1 MAAMLAIV
9 IALAMLQGAAPAQA
23 QTATVLV
30 KNTGQMDDGADI
42 SLASS
47 FPKQA
52 QAFRTG
58 SNSEGYNLTSIAI
71 RFDTIS
77 DTSTAKS
84 ELTATL
90 NEVSSGNPG
99 SALCTLVTPDLT
111 STAANTFA
119 APSDGTCPVLQ
130 PSTSYYVV
138 LDRTAHSE
146 GTIVLQLTT
155 SDNEDDGGADGWTID
170 NTTKE
175 YSSSWSTTSN
185 SRALMIEVKGSA
197 AVPDPTLLVKNTDQ
211 ATYSPLDVTLRAQGF
226 TTGTAP
232 GGYNL
237 TSIGVLFDQI
247 GDVSEA
253 PNVITATI
261 NEVNGTGPG
270 TVFCTLGHP
279 SAYVAD
285 SVNTYDASS
294 CSTLSRNTPY
304 FVVLN
309 RTDMTAGGTI
319 SIRRTASFNEDGTPA
334 TGWSIADRRQYL
346 PLNGSWTT
354 AAEAHLIEIRGAAVP
369 DPPKRVT
376 GFDLHSSNSDPRGMW
391 GNEDTFWVANDGSG
405 AADKLYAYNRSD
417 GSRDTTNDFENLN
430 GAGNNEPEGICSDG
444 TTMFV
449 ADSGDDK
456 LYAYKMSDTTA
467 DSTKDITLD
476 SDNGEPRGMW
486 CDETTVYVANDG
498 ATTANKVF
506 AYTISSGAHD
516 SSKDFEELYLSTN
529 TAAQNAETPR
539 GIWSNGAT
547 MFVADDDDDNVFAYK
562 HSDESQDSGKNLA
575 LISDN
580 DNPRGMWF
588 DGRILWVVD
597 GTDDT
602 IYPYDLPAGQPD
614 NAPADGDPR
623 IGSAFTKDVF
633 TATVSPVTVLGV
645 DNVTGYAVSG
655 VLTAGATGSI
665 SESEFTVD
673 GVTYT
678 VRAVLDSNYLLNFG
692 SLYLE
697 LDRELPR
704 GFTITADGV
713 SYSSGDA
720 TDMGVGTAHSYL
732 WSASL
737 SWTATDSIPVVL
749 SVETPKD
756 GVEVSADVSGITDS
770 TDGVASASY
779 QYQWI
784 RVDGTDE
791 TDIGAVGATYTP
803 TADDVDKHL
812 KVRVVFDDDAGNEEY
827 PLTSPRFG
835 PVVEGVPPTLLG
847 AAATAA
853 TTINVTF
860 SEPLDPNS
868 VPAASAFVV
877 QVGGTAGP
885 VDSAEFHPDSEDAIR
900 LTVSTPL
907 LSRDTITLSYAKP
920 DGNPLQDPNRNEVES
935 FTGQPVVNLIRE
947 TFVSNLGQTT
957 SLATGNL
964 ATDDFAQ
971 RFDTGSTASFDF
983 TEVEVLFDTA
993 PSSSATVTAVIA
1005 DGLNLSNNIVATL
1018 TNPLEWSANA
1028 RFGIPSG
1035 TTLSKDTTYYLIIEG
1050 TDGILK
1056 TTTSNA
1062 EDSGAAANWTIGNAA
1077 SVRTDETQTGLGGTW
1092 ANSPTSSSLQMA
1104 VRGKHHGRPGTPE
1117 LAVTAKDQTLILE
1130 VTVPDHGS
1138 SNLTGIEY
1146 SYKVTAGGAYTSW
1159 APVTETV
1166 TNSGGTFEIGGL
1178 DNGTEYT
1185 AQVQTVNDI
1194 GTSDPSNEEK
1204 ATPDAPPAI
1213 TSVAI
1218 TSDPGMDKTYAIDD
1232 DIVVTFTFDKN
1243 IEFSGMGAVPNIYLY
1258 LGTEEEEPDCAIG
1271 TAPTMT
1277 MACTHTVGVGDEDTD
1292 GIRVGP
1298 AIEQGQQRV
1307 VGPLDQYA
1315 DLTHSGLAED
1325 SDHLVDGVRPE
1336 LTKAEASADKTKI
1349 TLTFSEAIGSVD
1361 RTKITIDS
1369 GGTTLTTT
1377 ADSITGSEVEIT
1389 LTTALTAMDTD
1400 VTVALA
1406 ADAVTDAVG
1415 NGIAAVPATSLTTA
1429 TATVTISGKPR
1440 VTETLTVAVTDISDP
1455 EGVTNIDLQYQ
1466 WTRDDGT
1473 DVTDISGASSA
1484 TYTLTDADAEHK
1496 INVNVTFED
1505 DEGNPEGP
1513 FTATATEAVVPT
1525 EVLVRN
1531 IGQSPESAGEDF
1543 DNLSP
1548 TKIAQAFT
1556 TGANSDGYALTSIG
1570 VHFHTI
1576 ANTNTAASRIT
1587 ATLNEDSSGLPGA
1600 ALCTLTDPP
1609 SFSASGLHA
1618 FTAPATDRCTVLEAN
1633 TIYWVAL
1640 VNDASHQTRLTV
1652 TTSSSEDSGGLGDWL
1667 IADSHHQFT
1676 GSNQWVNYLDAIL
1689 IEFRGEN
1696 AVPNATATGV
1706 PTISGTPHEGS
1717 TLTAGTSGIADG
1729 NGLGTLKYQWVRVTG
1744 TVQTDIDGATA
1755 STYTLTADDLDKTI
1769 IVKVSFIDQ
1778 DGHPEG
1784 PLSSAATA
1792 AVIAPNLL
1800 VKNTLAG
1807 VNTIPTQAS
1816 DPRIGQAFTT
1826 GSSLAGYQLASVGFR
1841 LHAIDDPASAGT
1853 DLEVTLNEVASSG
1866 EPGAALCTL
1875 EDPGTFVA
1883 NSINRFSA
1891 PSGDDCPKLSRN
1903 TTYFAVLHRVAF
1915 TGSNAITIGVA
1926 TNSAQDDG
1934 SAANWS
1940 IADTGYSGTGTT
1952 WTASILNY
1960 RIEVTGEEGIE
1971 VEVPQGWSLT
1981 PTGFVGGQKFRLLF
1995 VTAANYSPAETDIEK
2010 YNDYVQDQASFS
2022 DAPADIRAYHSHFR
2036 VLGSTA
2042 DVDARDNTRTN
2053 PNDYASVPI
2062 YWMGGDKVADNYND
2076 FYDGSW
2082 DSETWTASNGVSS
2095 SNARNFWTGSNNDG
2109 TESFT
2114 DGVSNALGAISV
2126 RRGTLNGSGDPL
2138 TYFTSPQGT
2147 TYGYYALSNIF
2158 VVPNAEATGQPAVTG
2173 TPRVNETLTADT
2185 SGITDPE
2192 GTSNAVFTY
2201 QWVRV
2206 DGSEADI
2213 PNATGSTYRPKDE
2226 DADKKLK
2233 VRVSFTDNQGFEEG
2247 PLVSE
2252 PTALIAGR
2260 DVLVRN
2266 TSRTSNSSQG
2276 LTNNRQLR
2284 AQAFTTGAAEEGYNL
2299 DAIGFLFNNIAST
2312 TTAGDHLTATLNAE
2326 TSGDPGNVLCTLTDP
2341 TSFTSAGLHS
2351 FTAPTSGTKCPT
2363 LTANMTY
2370 FAVINRVMVTSDAIT
2385 LQITNSSGEDPGSVA
2400 GFSVGNDRHHSQTGS
2415 SWSDVSGQ
2423 SYQIEVK
2430 GAAATEPIV
2439 SDHTTWVDNRQG
2451 NADTDY
2457 ENLGSYSIAQGF
2469 RTGDTAGIFNVNE
2482 IHIDFDSGQT
2492 EYQKITLLITESTTP
2507 DAEVNTGRPS
2517 GFRKGG
2523 SFYSQ
2528 EVDSDGTVTFPRHSG
2543 YKWLE
2548 ANTNY
2553 FLIISSTSDDP
2564 NAAPTLRMTEHE
2576 GQDSS
2581 DGWSIDD
2588 QSYSKATAGGA
2599 RWTRQDHQVRFRIS
2613 GEYHQGLSLY
2623 LEPSKYESCPNKPCV
2638 VAVLETD
2645 ENMGMEGR
2653 RFPGSLDSTTTTW
2666 ISTQENIEFKAALW
2680 PIPTAGQWVEF
2691 DYNTSGWTATA
2702 GEDFINT
2709 QGTVLFSPGDKLNT
2723 IKVELID
2730 DSIEDSGEQLR
2741 MRIGVYLTTTSDA
2754 GRTYQPGDFKVR
2766 TGGGYPFPEVTK
2778 YSAFGTILNSEE
2790 ETETRWLK
2798 VSGATITE
2806 GEETAA
2812 QFTVSLT
2819 GTLTAP
2825 VWFNYA
2831 TVDGSA
2837 VAGTHYTAT
2846 SGETHIPHG
2855 ATSVTVSVPI
2865 LDFDDDVYTGNHQFT
2880 LQLSNIT
2887 VAAVGTDSATATIR
2901 DDEPQPLTASFTN
2914 LPEGNHGES
2923 AFKFDISFNQDVA
2936 TQRLVMQEDAMT
2948 VTNGEVTGA
2957 QRVDG
2962 DKSIWLITVEP
2973 VDGRDVTVELPVT
2986 TDCSATGAV
2995 CTGGDSPQ
3003 PLSNSVTHTFPGTQ
3017 LNAEFEGFDHH
3028 HDGSTPMQFRVAF
3041 SEEVDTTAAEIK
3053 DHALT
3058 VTGATLNTVVQKDE
3072 GSTRRWNVTVTPAG
3086 TGPFD
3091 VVLASATDCALDGHI
3106 CTADGEL
3113 LARGDWK
3120 RSSGP
3125 PVISVAD
3132 AAVTEGDE
3140 AQLTF
3145 AVTLDRNW
3153 SGPIPTVSYATSDGT
3168 ASARSDYT
3176 AGSGS
3181 LTLRWTQ
3188 TGSLIRP
3195 WTLAGAITVP
3205 VTNDTVVEETET
3217 LTLTLSSPVWATLGD
3232 STATGAI
3239 EDDDTAPEPVEPKAD
3254 DSAPTGLPTI
3264 TGTPEADSA
3273 LTADTSAIDDANGLT
3288 GVSYSYQWI
3297 MTTGGADADIDGAT
3311 ARAYT
3316 PRTAHVGRT
3325 LKVRVSFTDD
3335 DDYEHTLTSE
3345 PTTPITKPEDT
3356 TVWSADMLVVEYTD
3370 VSIGAASADL
3380 FSNIG
3385 GTGNLQIKSL
3395 WSHVPDKDLRL
3406 AFTDTFDD
3414 AEDHTLIVGDLTL
3427 EFPAGSS
3434 GEQSFKWTN
3443 VELGWEDGQ
3452 TIAVSIVPA
3461 TPAEPVANTAATGQ
3475 PTISGTPRVGQ
3486 SLTAGTA
3493 DIGDADGLDRVSYNY
3508 QWLAGDAN
3516 IRHATARTHTPGV
3529 NDVGKTIRVKVSFTD
3544 DRGNA
3549 ETLTSIATAAVLATV
3564 PTAPQGLTVTT
3575 GDQVQELDA
3584 SWQAPS
3590 SNGGSA
3596 VTGYRVQWKEAAD
3609 SWDTA
3614 ADVSQATVTT
3624 TTHTIT
3630 GLTGGVE
3637 YAVRVMATNDEGDGP
3652 ASTAA
3657 RGTPAAENNAPTGL
3671 PTISGTPQVG
3681 ETLTASTSNIDDED
3695 GLEDVAY
3702 RYQWVQN
3709 DGTDAADIAGETS
3722 STYTLVDAD
3731 EGQTI
3736 RVKVSFTDDADNDES
3751 LTSAATV
3758 AVLAR
3763 PNRAAAGLP
3772 TIGGTPQVDETLTA
3786 DTSAISDEDGLTN
3799 VSWSYQW
3806 SAGGS
3811 DIDGATG
3818 STYTLTASELGQT
3831 IQVQATFT
3839 DDADNEETL
3848 TSQAT
3853 VAVAAASNREATGQ
3867 PAIGGTP
3874 QVGETLT
3881 ADTSGITDADG
3892 LTNVSYAYQWLA
3904 SGTDIDGATGS
3915 SYVLTSSEQGQ
3926 TIQVRVTFTDDTDN
3940 DESLTSAATETVLAR
3955 PNRAAAGLPTIS
3967 GTPQVDETLTAD
3979 TSAISD
3985 EDGLTNVSW
3994 SYQWTAGGTDI
4005 EGAASSTYTL
4015 VFADQGKTIKVK
4027 VSFTD
4032 DRGSNESLASVAT
4045 VAVAAA
4051 PNREATGAPSIG
4063 GTPQVDQTLTADTP
4077 PIADEDGLTNAT
4089 FEYQWTAGGSDI
4101 GGATGSTYTLTAS
4114 EQGKTIQVQVT
4125 FTDDRGNAESLTS
4138 AATDPV
4144 AAKPTPLTVQLKV
4157 AAPAT
4162 HDGSSEFTFEIEFS
4176 EEFGLSYA
4184 TLKNHAFNV
4193 TGGSVERAQR
4203 TDKPSNIPWRITV
4216 KPQGGG
4222 DVTVELPATTD
4233 CGATGAICTQ
4243 DGRKLSNSLSFTVSG
4258 PGG

>member
-1 MAAMLAIV
+1 MLS
-9 IALAMLQGAAPAQA
+9 LKPGA
-23 QTATVLV
+23 T
-30 KNTGQMDDGADI
+30 
-42 SLASS
+42 
-47 FPKQA
+47 
-52 QAFRTG
+52 
-58 SNSEGYNLTSIAI
+58 
-71 RFDTIS
+71 
-77 DTSTAKS
+77 
-84 ELTATL
+84 
-90 NEVSSGNPG
+90 
-99 SALCTLVTPDLT
+99 
-111 STAANTFA
+111 
-119 APSDGTCPVLQ
+119 
-130 PSTSYYVV
+130 YYVV
-138 LDRTAHSE
+138 VSREKTNTSSILH
-146 GTIVLQLTT
+146 QLTNLAT
-155 SDNEDDGGADGWTID
+155 QHAGNADGWSIDAPSLFYTDATSTWADEFSNDNLVIEVAARDPDIAALTEKEVPFGWSLTPDGIAGEEKFRLLFLTDEDHATSTNIDIYNHYVQSQAEAGHADIQEHATQFRVLGSTADDDARD
-170 NTTKE
+170 NTETTYTAMQPGVPIYWMNGAKVADD
-175 YSSSWSTTSN
+175 YQDLYDGAWSNEELPRLKDGSLHTFDTSN
-185 SRALMIEVKGSA
+185 IPIIWTGSKDDGTESFAGIVSA
-197 AVPDPTLLVKNTDQ
+197 ALGEGNARSGRLNVGGSNNPLASQAKNSSTNSYPFY
-211 ATYSPLDVTLRAQGF
+211 ALS
-226 TTGTAP
+226 
-232 GGYNL
+232 
-237 TSIGVLFDQI
+237 GV
-247 GDVSEA
+247 
-253 PNVITATI
+253 
-261 NEVNGTGPG
+261 
-270 TVFCTLGHP
+270 
-279 SAYVAD
+279 
-285 SVNTYDASS
+285 
-294 CSTLSRNTPY
+294 
-304 FVVLN
+304 FVVEAN
-309 RTDMTAGGTI
+309 
-319 SIRRTASFNEDGTPA
+319 TPA
-334 TGWSIADRRQYL
+334 T
-346 PLNGSWTT
+346 
-354 AAEAHLIEIRGAAVP
+354 
-369 DPPKRVT
+369 
-376 GFDLHSSNSDPRGMW
+376 
-391 GNEDTFWVANDGSG
+391 
-405 AADKLYAYNRSD
+405 
-417 GSRDTTNDFENLN
+417 
-430 GAGNNEPEGICSDG
+430 
-444 TTMFV
+444 
-449 ADSGDDK
+449 
-456 LYAYKMSDTTA
+456 
-467 DSTKDITLD
+467 
-476 SDNGEPRGMW
+476 
-486 CDETTVYVANDG
+486 
-498 ATTANKVF
+498 
-506 AYTISSGAHD
+506 
-516 SSKDFEELYLSTN
+516 
-529 TAAQNAETPR
+529 
-539 GIWSNGAT
+539 
-547 MFVADDDDDNVFAYK
+547 
-562 HSDESQDSGKNLA
+562 
-575 LISDN
+575 
-580 DNPRGMWF
+580 
-588 DGRILWVVD
+588 
-597 GTDDT
+597 
-602 IYPYDLPAGQPD
+602 
-614 NAPADGDPR
+614 
-623 IGSAFTKDVF
+623 
-633 TATVSPVTVLGV
+633 
-645 DNVTGYAVSG
+645 
-655 VLTAGATGSI
+655 
-665 SESEFTVD
+665 
-673 GVTYT
+673 
-678 VRAVLDSNYLLNFG
+678 
-692 SLYLE
+692 
-697 LDRELPR
+697 
-704 GFTITADGV
+704 
-713 SYSSGDA
+713 
-720 TDMGVGTAHSYL
+720 
-732 WSASL
+732 
-737 SWTATDSIPVVL
+737 
-749 SVETPKD
+749 
-756 GVEVSADVSGITDS
+756 
-770 TDGVASASY
+770 
-779 QYQWI
+779 
-784 RVDGTDE
+784 
-791 TDIGAVGATYTP
+791 
-803 TADDVDKHL
+803 
-812 KVRVVFDDDAGNEEY
+812 
-827 PLTSPRFG
+827 
-835 PVVEGVPPTLLG
+835 
-847 AAATAA
+847 ATAA
-853 TTINVTF
+853 
-860 SEPLDPNS
+860 
-868 VPAASAFVV
+868 
-877 QVGGTAGP
+877 
-885 VDSAEFHPDSEDAIR
+885 
-900 LTVSTPL
+900 
-907 LSRDTITLSYAKP
+907 IT
-920 DGNPLQDPNRNEVES
+920 
-935 FTGQPVVNLIRE
+935 
-947 TFVSNLGQTT
+947 
-957 SLATGNL
+957 
-964 ATDDFAQ
+964 
-971 RFDTGSTASFDF
+971 
-983 TEVEVLFDTA
+983 
-993 PSSSATVTAVIA
+993 
-1005 DGLNLSNNIVATL
+1005 
-1018 TNPLEWSANA
+1018 
-1028 RFGIPSG
+1028 
-1035 TTLSKDTTYYLIIEG
+1035 
-1050 TDGILK
+1050 
-1056 TTTSNA
+1056 
-1062 EDSGAAANWTIGNAA
+1062 
-1077 SVRTDETQTGLGGTW
+1077 
-1092 ANSPTSSSLQMA
+1092 
-1104 VRGKHHGRPGTPE
+1104 GTP
-1117 LAVTAKDQTLILE
+1117 
-1130 VTVPDHGS
+1130 
-1138 SNLTGIEY
+1138 
-1146 SYKVTAGGAYTSW
+1146 
-1159 APVTETV
+1159 
-1166 TNSGGTFEIGGL
+1166 
-1178 DNGTEYT
+1178 
-1185 AQVQTVNDI
+1185 
-1194 GTSDPSNEEK
+1194 
-1204 ATPDAPPAI
+1204 
-1213 TSVAI
+1213 
-1218 TSDPGMDKTYAIDD
+1218 
-1232 DIVVTFTFDKN
+1232 
-1243 IEFSGMGAVPNIYLY
+1243 
-1258 LGTEEEEPDCAIG
+1258 
-1271 TAPTMT
+1271 
-1277 MACTHTVGVGDEDTD
+1277 
-1292 GIRVGP
+1292 RVG
-1298 AIEQGQQRV
+1298 
-1307 VGPLDQYA
+1307 
-1315 DLTHSGLAED
+1315 
-1325 SDHLVDGVRPE
+1325 
-1336 LTKAEASADKTKI
+1336 
-1349 TLTFSEAIGSVD
+1349 
-1361 RTKITIDS
+1361 
-1369 GGTTLTTT
+1369 
-1377 ADSITGSEVEIT
+1377 
-1389 LTTALTAMDTD
+1389 
-1400 VTVALA
+1400 
-1406 ADAVTDAVG
+1406 
-1415 NGIAAVPATSLTTA
+1415 
-1429 TATVTISGKPR
+1429 
-1440 VTETLTVAVTDISDP
+1440 ETLTAALSDISDP
-1455 EGVTNIDLQYQ
+1455 QGITGIEHSYQ
-1466 WTRDDGT
+1466 WTRDDGMN
-1473 DVTDISGASSA
+1473 VTDIDGATSE
-1484 TYTLTDADAEHK
+1484 TYVLTDADAEHE
-1496 INVNVTFED
+1496 INVNITFED
-1505 DEGNPEGP
+1505 DYHNLEGP

-1531 IGQSPESAGEDF
+1531 
-1543 DNLSP
+1543 
-1548 TKIAQAFT
+1548 KYVAQAGLIVGMSNSKRAQQFT
-1556 TGANSDGYALTSIG
+1556 TGSETDGYRLEGLSLQFSNIVDLATVGANLT
-1570 VHFHTI
+1570 V
-1576 ANTNTAASRIT
+1576 
-1587 ATLNEDSSGLPGA
+1587 TLNEDSSGSPGNEICALDDPSTFDA
-1600 ALCTLTDPP
+1600 AGGIHTFAVSADAPCPNLQATTDY
-1609 SFSASGLHA
+1609 FLVASTTET
-1618 FTAPATDRCTVLEAN
+1618 TAN
-1633 TIYWVAL
+1633 VAAMD
-1640 VNDASHQTRLTV
+1640 VVSHDTQNEGSLAGW
-1652 TTSSSEDSGGLGDWL
+1652 S
-1667 IADSHHQFT
+1667 IADNGHVYDT
-1676 GSNQWVNYLDAIL
+1676 GNQAWATTTTLSL
-1689 IEFRGEN
+1689 IIEVRGTV
-1696 AVPNATATGV
+1696 AVPNITATGV
-1706 PTISGTPHEGS
+1706 PTISGTAKEGS
-1717 TLTAGTSGIADG
+1717 ALTAGTSGIADG

-1755 STYTLTADDLDKTI
+1755 STYTLTEDDLDKTI
-1769 IVKVSFIDQ
+1769 IVRVSFIDQ

-1784 PLSSAATA
+1784 PLSSAASGVVT
-1792 AVIAPNLL
+1792 APNLL

-1807 VNTIPTQAS
+1807 VNAIATQAS
-1816 DPRIGQAFTT
+1816 HPRIGQAFTT
-1826 GSSLAGYQLASVGFR
+1826 GSSLAGYQLNSLGFR
-1841 LHAIDDPASAGT
+1841 LHAVADPASAGN

-1875 EDPGTFVA
+1875 DDPATFRA
-1883 NSINRFSA
+1883 NSINRFTA

-1915 TGSNAITIGVA
+1915 TGSNAITVGVA
-1926 TNSAQDDG
+1926 TGSAQDEG

-1940 IADTGYSGTGTT
+1940 IADSGYFGASTT
-1952 WTASILNY
+1952 WLASLLNY
-1960 RIEVTGEEGIE
+1960 RIEVTGEEALE
-1971 VEVPQGWSLT
+1971 VEVPQGWSLM
-1981 PTGFVGGQKFRLLF
+1981 PTGLVGGQKFRLLF
-1995 VTAANYSPAETDIEK
+1995 ITLTGYSSANTDIEG
-2010 YNDYVQDQASFS
+2010 YNTYVQSQAN
-2022 DAPADIRAYHSHFR
+2022 AANAHTDIKAYNSHFR

-2053 PNDYASVPI
+2053 PSDYTSAPI
-2062 YWMGGDKVADNYND
+2062 YWMGGAKVADNYGD

-2082 DSETWTASNGVSS
+2082 DSEMSSGQAGIPSSSAYTLWTGSENQGTRASAGGVYQTLGSTSVRIGRLNGAGEPLSS
-2095 SNARNFWTGSNNDG
+2095 SN
-2109 TESFT
+2109 
-2114 DGVSNALGAISV
+2114 GAPA
-2126 RRGTLNGSGDPL
+2126 TNLH
-2138 TYFTSPQGT
+2138 
-2147 TYGYYALSNIF
+2147 YYALSNIF

-2233 VRVSFTDNQGFEEG
+2233 VRISFTDNQGFEEG

-2312 TTAGDHLTATLNAE
+2312 TTAGGHLTATLNEE

-2341 TSFTSAGLHS
+2341 TSFTSSGLHS

-2451 NADTDY
+2451 SAETDY

-2553 FLIISSTSDDP
+2553 FLIISSTSNDP

-2948 VTNGEVTGA
+2948 VTGGAITGA
-2957 QRVDG
+2957 VDASG
-2962 DKSIWLITVEP
+2962 AKSLWRITVEP

-3028 HDGSTPMQFRVAF
+3028 HDGSTPMQFRVVF
-3041 SEEVDTTAAEIK
+3041 SEEVETTAAEIK

-3058 VTGATLNTVVQKDE
+3058 VTGATINTVVQKDE

-3086 TGPFD
+3086 AGPFD
-3091 VVLASATDCALDGHI
+3091 VILASATDCAQDGHI
-3106 CTADGEL
+3106 CTPGGEL
-3113 LARGDWK
+3113 LAQGDWK

-3132 AAVTEGDE
+3132 AVVTEGDG
-3140 AQLTF
+3140 AQLAF

-3153 SGPIPTVSYATSDGT
+3153 SGPAPTVSYATSDGT
-3168 ASARSDYT
+3168 ASAVSDYT
-3176 AGSGS
+3176 AGSGT
-3181 LTLRWTQ
+3181 LTLQWTH

-3232 STATGAI
+3232 AVATGAI

-3288 GVSYSYQWI
+3288 EVSYSYQWI
-3297 MTTGGADADIDGAT
+3297 VTTDGADADIDGAT

-3316 PRTAHVGRT
+3316 PRSAHVGRT
-3325 LKVRVSFTDD
+3325 LKVRVTFTDD

-3345 PTTPITKPEDT
+3345 PTTPVTKPADA
-3356 TVWSADMLVVEYTD
+3356 TVWSADMLVVEYTA
-3370 VSIGAASADL
+3370 VSIGAASTDL
-3380 FSNIG
+3380 FSDIG
-3385 GTGNLQIKSL
+3385 GSGNLQIKSL
-3395 WSHVPDKDLRL
+3395 WSHVPGKDLRL
-3406 AFTDTFDD
+3406 AFQGAFDD
-3414 AEDHTLIVGDLTL
+3414 AEDHTLVVGDLTL

-3434 GEQSFKWTN
+3434 GEESFKWTG
-3443 VELGWEDGQ
+3443 VDLGWEDGQ
-3452 TIAVSIVPA
+3452 TIAVSIVPT
-3461 TPAEPVANTAATGQ
+3461 TPAEPVANTAATGE
-3475 PTISGTPRVGQ
+3475 PTISGTPQAGQ
-3486 SLTAGTA
+3486 RLTADTSA
-3493 DIGDADGLDRVSYNY
+3493 ISDADGLDNVSYNY
-3508 QWLAGDAN
+3508 QWMADDAN
-3516 IRHATARTHTPGV
+3516 IQHATGSTHTLT
-3529 NDVGKTIRVKVSFTD
+3529 DDEEGKAIKVKVSFTD
-3544 DRGNA
+3544 DAGNA
-3549 ETLTSIATAAVLATV
+3549 ETLTSQATTAVAPRPNRHAAGAPSIQGVLQDQQVLTPDTVGIIDADGLADVSFSYQWMRVTDGDSSEITGQTSYTYTLTASDVGSSVQLKVAFTDDRDNAESITSALTAAVVASDATRQLLWLSTMTPEDPDGLDTDFQFSSSADEGSLSPAAFTDGEDTRAITFLGASFGSNTTLALELDSEPTTAQIATWRLELQDTEIAFADATMTQTDTSPPSYRFQWDVTAPAVNDRDLWDDGDAFTVSLLEALNLKATGVPTIGGTPQVNETLTAETSGITDGNGLDSVSYAYQWTAGGSNIDGATGSSLTLTSSQEGQTIQVQVSFEDDDGFSETATSVATETVAAAEQANNPATGLPTISGTPQVEQTLTADTSAIDDEDGLSSVSYRYQWLAAGSNIDGATGSSYTPSASDAGKTVQVRVSFTDDADNEETLTSAATTAVAATV
-3564 PTAPQGLTVTT
+3564 PTAPLSLTVTP
-3575 GDQVQELDA
+3575 GDQSQELHA

-3590 SNGGSA
+3590 SNGGSDITGYKVQWKEA
-3596 VTGYRVQWKEAAD
+3596 ASSWDTAADVSEATVTGTSHTITRLTGGVEYAVRVMATNDAGDGPASTEAKGTPAGGVSEQVVEPENSAPTGLPTISGTAQVGETLTASTSNIADEDGLDGVSYGYRWVRNDGTDDADIAGGTSSTYTLADADEGKTVRVRVTFTDDAGNDESLTSAETETVQARPNSPATGAPAIGGTPQVGETLTASTSDIADQDGLTNVSYRYQWVAGGSDIDGATGSSYILTASEQGQTIKVRVTFTDDAGNQESLTSAATEAVAPQSDNTVADEAVPVWSADMLVVEYSSVSIGAASADLFSNVGGSAGHQVKSLWSYTLGRDLRLAFTDGVPGAEDMTLQVGDLALAFPAGSSGESSFKWSDVDVDWEDGQTLPVRIVPRSSLAEPPANTRATGAPTISGTPRVGVTLTADTSNIADDDGLDNVSYSYQWIRSDNGEGTDIAGETGSTYTLVLADLGKTIKVKVSFTDDADNDETLTSEATVAVAATVPSAPQSLTVTSGSQTQELDVSWQAPSSNGGSDVTGYRVQWKEAVD
-3609 SWDTA
+3609 SWETES
-3614 ADVSQATVTT
+3614 DVSEATVTG

-3637 YAVRVMATNDEGDGP
+3637 YAVRVMATNDAGDSP
-3652 ASTAA
+3652 ASTEA
-3657 RGTPAAENNAPTGL
+3657 RGTAAAENNAPTGL
-3671 PTISGTPQVG
+3671 PGISGTAQVG
-3681 ETLTASTSNIDDED
+3681 EILTASTSNIDDED
-3695 GLEDVAY
+3695 GLGNVSY
-3702 RYQWVQN
+3702 RYQWVRN
-3709 DGTDAADIAGETS
+3709 DGTDDADIAGGTG

-3731 EGQTI
+3731 QGRTI
-3736 RVKVSFTDDADNDES
+3736 RVKVSFTDDADNNES
-3751 LTSAATV
+3751 LTSAATET
-3758 AVLAR
+3758 VLAR

-3818 STYTLTASELGQT
+3818 STYTLTASEQGQT
-3831 IQVQATFT
+3831 IQVQVTFT

-3853 VAVAAASNREATGQ
+3853 IAVAAASNREATGA

-3881 ADTSGITDADG
+3881 ADTAGITDADG
-3892 LTNVSYAYQWLA
+3892 LTNVSYEYQWLA
-3904 SGTDIDGATGS
+3904 SGTDIDGATGA

-3926 TIQVRVTFTDDTDN
+3926 TIQVRVTFTDDADN

-3967 GTPQVDETLTAD
+3967 GTPQVDQTLTAD

-3994 SYQWTAGGTDI
+3994 SYQWSAGGSDI
-4005 EGAASSTYTL
+4005 DGATGSTYTL

-4063 GTPQVDQTLTADTP
+4063 GTPQVDQTLTADTS
-4077 PIADEDGLTNAT
+4077 PIADEDGLENVSYS
-4089 FEYQWTAGGSDI
+4089 YQWTAGGTDI
-4101 GGATGSTYTLTAS
+4101 DGATGASYTLTAD
-4114 EQGKTIQVQVT
+4114 EEGLAIQVRVS
-4125 FTDDRGNAESLTS
+4125 FEDDADNQETLTS
-4138 AATDPV
+4138 EATLAV
-4144 AAKPTPLTVQLKV
+4144 APKPTPLT
-4157 AAPAT
+4157 AT
-4162 HDGSSEFTFEIEFS
+4162 FSNMPDSHDGSTEFTFDLTFS
-4176 EEFGLSYA
+4176 ENFPLSYK
-4184 TLKNHAFNV
+4184 TLRDHAFTEDDNGPI
-4193 TGGSVERAQR
+4193 TRAQR
-4203 TDKPSNIPWRITV
+4203 KVQGSNQTWTITV
-4216 KPQGGG
+4216 EPKGNGAI
-4222 DVTVELPATTD
+4222 TITLPETTD
-4233 CGATGAICTQ
+4233 CNATGAICTD
-4243 DGRKLSNSLSFTVSG
+4243 DGRKLSNSTTITVPG
-4258 PGG
+4258 PQ

>member
-1 MAAMLAIV
+1 MNTGTPASNPGARRYFQRPGPRAPGGRGHAKLVSNGRPAGPHTATGLVGSRPAVWLAMAAMLAIV

-30 KNTGQMDDGADI
+30 KNTGQSDNGADI
-42 SLASS
+42 SLSS
-47 FPKQA
+47 TFPKQA

-58 SNSEGYNLTSIAI
+58 SNPEGYNLTSIAI
-71 RFDTIS
+71 RFDIIS

-185 SRALMIEVKGSA
+185 SRALMIEVKGSL
-197 AVPDPTLLVKNTDQ
+197 VVPPDPTLLVKNTDQ

-279 SAYVAD
+279 SAYAAD

-319 SIRRTASFNEDGTPA
+319 SIRRTSSFNEDGTPA
-334 TGWSIADRRQYL
+334 TGWSIADSRQYL

-391 GNEDTFWVANDGSG
+391 GNEDTLWVVNDTSGSG
-405 AADKLYAYNRSD
+405 TADKLYAYNRSD
-417 GSRDTTNDFENLN
+417 GSRDTTNDFDNLN
-430 GAGNNEPEGICSDG
+430 GANNNSPWGICSDG

-449 ADSGDDK
+449 GDRGDDK

-506 AYTISSGAHD
+506 AYTISGGAYD
-516 SSKDFEELYLSTN
+516 STKDFEELYLSTN

-562 HSDESQDSGKNLA
+562 HADESQDSGKNLA

-1117 LAVTAKDQTLILE
+1117 LAVTAKDQTLVLD

-1146 SYKVTAGGAYTSW
+1146 SYKETAGGAYTSW
-1159 APVTETV
+1159 APVTGTV
-1166 TNSGGTFEIGGL
+1166 SNSGGTFEIGGL
-1178 DNGTEYT
+1178 DNGIEYT

-1213 TSVAI
+1213 TSVDI

-1531 IGQSPESAGEDF
+1531 TAQTRNATGSDF
-1543 DNLSP
+1543 DNQSP
-1548 TKIAQAFT
+1548 TKMAQSFT
-1556 TGANSDGYALTSIG
+1556 TGTEADGYALTSIG
-1570 VHFHTI
+1570 IHFKNATPVS
-1576 ANTNTAASRIT
+1576 TASSRIT
-1587 ATLNEDSSGLPGA
+1587 ATLYNDSSGEPGDE
-1600 ALCTLTDPP
+1600 LCTLVDPP
-1609 SFSASGLHA
+1609 TFTSSGLQT
-1618 FTAPATDRCTVLEAN
+1618 FSVPTAGTDRCANLADNTTYWIILE
-1633 TIYWVAL
+1633 
-1640 VNDASHQTRLTV
+1640 NDSSTPNYV
-1652 TTSSSEDSGGLGDWL
+1652 TTTNVHNEDAGSLTGWS
-1667 IADSHHQFT
+1667 IADQHHEFSST
-1676 GSNQWVNYLDAIL
+1676 FMDWVLSTSPIL
-1689 IEFRGEN
+1689 IEVRGEN
-1696 AVPNATATGV
+1696 AVPNVTATGV
-1706 PTISGTPHEGS
+1706 PTISGTPQEGS

-1729 NGLGTLKYQWVRVTG
+1729 NGLGTLKYQWVRVAG

-1755 STYTLTADDLDKTI
+1755 STYTPTEEDLDQTI
-1769 IVKVSFIDQ
+1769 IVRVSFIDQ

-1784 PLSSAATA
+1784 PLSSAPTGIVTA
-1792 AVIAPNLL
+1792 PDLL

-1807 VNTIPTQAS
+1807 VNAIATQAS

-1826 GSSLAGYQLASVGFR
+1826 GSSLAGYRLNSLGFR
-1841 LHAIDDPASAGT
+1841 LHAVADPASAGN
-1853 DLEVTLNEVASSG
+1853 DLEVTLNEAASSG

-1875 EDPGTFVA
+1875 DDPATFRA
-1883 NSINRFSA
+1883 NSINRFTA

-1915 TGSNAITIGVA
+1915 TGSNAITVGVA
-1926 TNSAQDDG
+1926 TGSAQDDG

-1940 IADTGYSGTGTT
+1940 IADSGYLGTT
-1952 WTASILNY
+1952 TTWSTAIVNY

-1971 VEVPQGWSLT
+1971 VEVPQGW
-1981 PTGFVGGQKFRLLF
+1981 
-1995 VTAANYSPAETDIEK
+1995 
-2010 YNDYVQDQASFS
+2010 
-2022 DAPADIRAYHSHFR
+2022 
-2036 VLGSTA
+2036 
-2042 DVDARDNTRTN
+2042 
-2053 PNDYASVPI
+2053 
-2062 YWMGGDKVADNYND
+2062 
-2076 FYDGSW
+2076 
-2082 DSETWTASNGVSS
+2082 
-2095 SNARNFWTGSNNDG
+2095 
-2109 TESFT
+2109 
-2114 DGVSNALGAISV
+2114 
-2126 RRGTLNGSGDPL
+2126 
-2138 TYFTSPQGT
+2138 
-2147 TYGYYALSNIF
+2147 
-2158 VVPNAEATGQPAVTG
+2158 
-2173 TPRVNETLTADT
+2173 
-2185 SGITDPE
+2185 
-2192 GTSNAVFTY
+2192 
-2201 QWVRV
+2201 
-2206 DGSEADI
+2206 
-2213 PNATGSTYRPKDE
+2213 
-2226 DADKKLK
+2226 
-2233 VRVSFTDNQGFEEG
+2233 
-2247 PLVSE
+2247 
-2252 PTALIAGR
+2252 
-2260 DVLVRN
+2260 
-2266 TSRTSNSSQG
+2266 
-2276 LTNNRQLR
+2276 
-2284 AQAFTTGAAEEGYNL
+2284 
-2299 DAIGFLFNNIAST
+2299 
-2312 TTAGDHLTATLNAE
+2312 
-2326 TSGDPGNVLCTLTDP
+2326 
-2341 TSFTSAGLHS
+2341 
-2351 FTAPTSGTKCPT
+2351 
-2363 LTANMTY
+2363 
-2370 FAVINRVMVTSDAIT
+2370 
-2385 LQITNSSGEDPGSVA
+2385 
-2400 GFSVGNDRHHSQTGS
+2400 
-2415 SWSDVSGQ
+2415 
-2423 SYQIEVK
+2423 
-2430 GAAATEPIV
+2430 
-2439 SDHTTWVDNRQG
+2439 
-2451 NADTDY
+2451 
-2457 ENLGSYSIAQGF
+2457 
-2469 RTGDTAGIFNVNE
+2469 
-2482 IHIDFDSGQT
+2482 
-2492 EYQKITLLITESTTP
+2492 
-2507 DAEVNTGRPS
+2507 
-2517 GFRKGG
+2517 
-2523 SFYSQ
+2523 
-2528 EVDSDGTVTFPRHSG
+2528 
-2543 YKWLE
+2543 
-2548 ANTNY
+2548 
-2553 FLIISSTSDDP
+2553 
-2564 NAAPTLRMTEHE
+2564 
-2576 GQDSS
+2576 
-2581 DGWSIDD
+2581 
-2588 QSYSKATAGGA
+2588 
-2599 RWTRQDHQVRFRIS
+2599 
-2613 GEYHQGLSLY
+2613 
-2623 LEPSKYESCPNKPCV
+2623 
-2638 VAVLETD
+2638 
-2645 ENMGMEGR
+2645 
-2653 RFPGSLDSTTTTW
+2653 
-2666 ISTQENIEFKAALW
+2666 
-2680 PIPTAGQWVEF
+2680 
-2691 DYNTSGWTATA
+2691 
-2702 GEDFINT
+2702 
-2709 QGTVLFSPGDKLNT
+2709 
-2723 IKVELID
+2723 
-2730 DSIEDSGEQLR
+2730 
-2741 MRIGVYLTTTSDA
+2741 
-2754 GRTYQPGDFKVR
+2754 
-2766 TGGGYPFPEVTK
+2766 
-2778 YSAFGTILNSEE
+2778 
-2790 ETETRWLK
+2790 
-2798 VSGATITE
+2798 
-2806 GEETAA
+2806 
-2812 QFTVSLT
+2812 
-2819 GTLTAP
+2819 
-2825 VWFNYA
+2825 
-2831 TVDGSA
+2831 
-2837 VAGTHYTAT
+2837 
-2846 SGETHIPHG
+2846 
-2855 ATSVTVSVPI
+2855 
-2865 LDFDDDVYTGNHQFT
+2865 
-2880 LQLSNIT
+2880 
-2887 VAAVGTDSATATIR
+2887 
-2901 DDEPQPLTASFTN
+2901 PLTAHRVRGR
-2914 LPEGNHGES
+2914 PEVPASVRHRRQLLTS
-2923 AFKFDISFNQDVA
+2923 RDRYRKV
-2936 TQRLVMQEDAMT
+2936 QRLRPGSSQL
-2948 VTNGEVTGA
+2948 
-2957 QRVDG
+2957 QRRSG
-2962 DKSIWLITVEP
+2962 GHTS
-2973 VDGRDVTVELPVT
+2973 LPL
-2986 TDCSATGAV
+2986 
-2995 CTGGDSPQ
+2995 
-3003 PLSNSVTHTFPGTQ
+3003 PL
-3017 LNAEFEGFDHH
+3017 
-3028 HDGSTPMQFRVAF
+3028 
-3041 SEEVDTTAAEIK
+3041 
-3053 DHALT
+3053 
-3058 VTGATLNTVVQKDE
+3058 
-3072 GSTRRWNVTVTPAG
+3072 
-3086 TGPFD
+3086 
-3091 VVLASATDCALDGHI
+3091 
-3106 CTADGEL
+3106 
-3113 LARGDWK
+3113 
-3120 RSSGP
+3120 
-3125 PVISVAD
+3125 
-3132 AAVTEGDE
+3132 
-3140 AQLTF
+3140 
-3145 AVTLDRNW
+3145 
-3153 SGPIPTVSYATSDGT
+3153 
-3168 ASARSDYT
+3168 
-3176 AGSGS
+3176 
-3181 LTLRWTQ
+3181 
-3188 TGSLIRP
+3188 
-3195 WTLAGAITVP
+3195 
-3205 VTNDTVVEETET
+3205 
-3217 LTLTLSSPVWATLGD
+3217 
-3232 STATGAI
+3232 
-3239 EDDDTAPEPVEPKAD
+3239 
-3254 DSAPTGLPTI
+3254 
-3264 TGTPEADSA
+3264 
-3273 LTADTSAIDDANGLT
+3273 
-3288 GVSYSYQWI
+3288 
-3297 MTTGGADADIDGAT
+3297 
-3311 ARAYT
+3311 
-3316 PRTAHVGRT
+3316 PRTGQHRRRGR
-3325 LKVRVSFTDD
+3325 
-3335 DDYEHTLTSE
+3335 
-3345 PTTPITKPEDT
+3345 P
-3356 TVWSADMLVVEYTD
+3356 
-3370 VSIGAASADL
+3370 
-3380 FSNIG
+3380 
-3385 GTGNLQIKSL
+3385 
-3395 WSHVPDKDLRL
+3395 
-3406 AFTDTFDD
+3406 
-3414 AEDHTLIVGDLTL
+3414 
-3427 EFPAGSS
+3427 
-3434 GEQSFKWTN
+3434 
-3443 VELGWEDGQ
+3443 
-3452 TIAVSIVPA
+3452 
-3461 TPAEPVANTAATGQ
+3461 
-3475 PTISGTPRVGQ
+3475 
-3486 SLTAGTA
+3486 
-3493 DIGDADGLDRVSYNY
+3493 
-3508 QWLAGDAN
+3508 
-3516 IRHATARTHTPGV
+3516 
-3529 NDVGKTIRVKVSFTD
+3529 
-3544 DRGNA
+3544 
-3549 ETLTSIATAAVLATV
+3549 
-3564 PTAPQGLTVTT
+3564 
-3575 GDQVQELDA
+3575 
-3584 SWQAPS
+3584 
-3590 SNGGSA
+3590 
-3596 VTGYRVQWKEAAD
+3596 
-3609 SWDTA
+3609 
-3614 ADVSQATVTT
+3614 
-3624 TTHTIT
+3624 
-3630 GLTGGVE
+3630 
-3637 YAVRVMATNDEGDGP
+3637 
-3652 ASTAA
+3652 
-3657 RGTPAAENNAPTGL
+3657 
-3671 PTISGTPQVG
+3671 
-3681 ETLTASTSNIDDED
+3681 
-3695 GLEDVAY
+3695 
-3702 RYQWVQN
+3702 
-3709 DGTDAADIAGETS
+3709 
-3722 STYTLVDAD
+3722 
-3731 EGQTI
+3731 
-3736 RVKVSFTDDADNDES
+3736 
-3751 LTSAATV
+3751 
-3758 AVLAR
+3758 
-3763 PNRAAAGLP
+3763 
-3772 TIGGTPQVDETLTA
+3772 
-3786 DTSAISDEDGLTN
+3786 
-3799 VSWSYQW
+3799 
-3806 SAGGS
+3806 
-3811 DIDGATG
+3811 
-3818 STYTLTASELGQT
+3818 
-3831 IQVQATFT
+3831 
-3839 DDADNEETL
+3839 
-3848 TSQAT
+3848 
-3853 VAVAAASNREATGQ
+3853 
-3867 PAIGGTP
+3867 
-3874 QVGETLT
+3874 
-3881 ADTSGITDADG
+3881 
-3892 LTNVSYAYQWLA
+3892 
-3904 SGTDIDGATGS
+3904 
-3915 SYVLTSSEQGQ
+3915 
-3926 TIQVRVTFTDDTDN
+3926 
-3940 DESLTSAATETVLAR
+3940 
-3955 PNRAAAGLPTIS
+3955 
-3967 GTPQVDETLTAD
+3967 
-3979 TSAISD
+3979 
-3985 EDGLTNVSW
+3985 
-3994 SYQWTAGGTDI
+3994 
-4005 EGAASSTYTL
+4005 
-4015 VFADQGKTIKVK
+4015 
-4027 VSFTD
+4027 
-4032 DRGSNESLASVAT
+4032 
-4045 VAVAAA
+4045 
-4051 PNREATGAPSIG
+4051 
-4063 GTPQVDQTLTADTP
+4063 
-4077 PIADEDGLTNAT
+4077 
-4089 FEYQWTAGGSDI
+4089 
-4101 GGATGSTYTLTAS
+4101 
-4114 EQGKTIQVQVT
+4114 
-4125 FTDDRGNAESLTS
+4125 
-4138 AATDPV
+4138 
-4144 AAKPTPLTVQLKV
+4144 
-4157 AAPAT
+4157 
-4162 HDGSSEFTFEIEFS
+4162 
-4176 EEFGLSYA
+4176 
-4184 TLKNHAFNV
+4184 
-4193 TGGSVERAQR
+4193 
-4203 TDKPSNIPWRITV
+4203 
-4216 KPQGGG
+4216 
-4222 DVTVELPATTD
+4222 
-4233 CGATGAICTQ
+4233 
-4243 DGRKLSNSLSFTVSG
+4243 
-4258 PGG
+4258 